1 MALQTLLANRAT
13 RWVLAALACLALLYL
28 ALNWPRWEERAQVA
42 TGFGARIA
50 CGCRFIE
57 GRDLKSCAGDFKGLE
72 GMGLVHFSDDPA
84 GHSVSASI
92 PLLARRK
99 ATFKSG
105 YGCMPDKAG

>member
-1 MALQTLLANRAT
+1 MALKALFASRAT
-13 RWVLAALACLALLYL
+13 RWVLAGLTLLALLWL
-28 ALNWPRWEERAQVA
+28 ALNWPRWQARAQVA

-50 CGCRFIE
+50 CGCRYIE
-57 GRDLKSCAGDFKGLE
+57 GRGLPSCAGDFKGLE

-84 GHSVSASI
+84 ARAVWASI
-92 PLLARRK
+92 PLLAKRK